1 MQMMD
6 KARLCPGMILG
17 QDVYNFANQIV
28 VKKGTVLDERTITK
42 LHRFEIPQFMIEEEV
57 LSIQEANSYHRSS
70 YSERIQNNPAFRR
83 FQANYDTEI
92 ISFQNM
98 LSCVIEKNQKI
109 DCEALYRQ
117 VVMLLKDTGNSINAF
132 DMVQNLRHY
141 DDSTYAHSMNVGLL
155 CNVFA
160 DWLELGEEE
169 KKTLTVAGIL
179 HDIGKTRVPLEIIQK
194 PARLSEEEYQIIKKH
209 TEYGFAILTENKL
222 DYHIRYTALQHHER
236 MDGSGYPL
244 GLAGNHIDEYA
255 RIVSIIDVYDAMT
268 SPRVYR
274 GPTCPFDVIQIFE
287 EEGFQKYDS
296 RYILTFL
303 RRIAESYLNERIK
316 LSDGRTGKLIYI
328 NVHALSRPVVMVDGK
343 AIDLRKEKDLK
354 IMEIM

>member
-57 LSIQEANSYHRSS
+57 LSVQEANSYHRSS
-70 YSERIQNNPAFRR
+70 YSERIQNSPEFKK
-83 FQANYDTEI
+83 FQENYDIEVM
-92 ISFQNM
+92 SFQNM

-160 DWLELGEEE
+160 GWLGFDEEG
-169 KKTLTVAGIL
+169 KKILTVAGIL
-179 HDIGKTRVPLEIIQK
+179 HDIGKTRVPLDIIQK

-236 MDGSGYPL
+236 NDGSGYPL
-244 GLAGNHIDEYA
+244 GLKDDHIDEYA
-255 RIVSIIDVYDAMT
+255 KIVSIVDVYDAMT

-274 GPTCPFDVIQIFE
+274 GPTCPFNVIQIFE

-303 RRIAESYLNERIK
+303 RRIAESYLNEKIK
-316 LSDGRTGKLIYI
+316 LSDGRLGKLIYV
-328 NVHALSRPVVMVDGK
+328 NTHALSRPVVMVDGE
-343 AIDLRKEKDLK
+343 AIDLRKEKDLR
-354 IMEIM
+354 ILEIM

>member
-98 LSCVIEKNQKI
+98 ISCVIEKNQKI

-160 DWLELGEEE
+160 DWLEFGEDE

-244 GLAGNHIDEYA
+244 GLVGDHIDEYA

-328 NVHALSRPVVMVDGK
+328 NVHALSRPVVMVDGE

-354 IMEIM
+354 IIEIM

>member
-316 LSDGRTGKLIYI
+316 LSDGRAGKLIYI
-328 NVHALSRPVVMVDGK
+328 NVHALSRPVVMVDGE

>member
-98 LSCVIEKNQKI
+98 ISCVIEKNQKI

-244 GLAGNHIDEYA
+244 GLVGDHIDEYA

-328 NVHALSRPVVMVDGK
+328 NVHALSRPVVMVDGN

>member
-98 LSCVIEKNQKI
+98 ISCVIEKNQKI

-160 DWLELGEEE
+160 DCLEFGEEE

-244 GLAGNHIDEYA
+244 GLAGDHIDEYA

-328 NVHALSRPVVMVDGK
+328 NVHALSRPVVMVDGE

>member
-42 LHRFEIPQFMIEEEV
+42 LHRFEIPQFMIKEEV
-57 LSIQEANSYHRSS
+57 LSVQEANTYHKSS
-70 YSERIQNNPAFRR
+70 YSERIQNSPEFKR
-83 FQANYDTEI
+83 FQENYDIEVLQ
-92 ISFQNM
+92 FQNM
-98 LSCVIEKNQKI
+98 LTCVIEKNQEI
-109 DCEALYRQ
+109 DCEALYHQ
-117 VVMLLKDTGNSINAF
+117 VVLLLKDTGNTINAF

-160 DWLELGEEE
+160 DWLGFDEED
-169 KKTLTVAGIL
+169 KKKLTVAGIL
-179 HDIGKTRVPLEIIQK
+179 HDIGKTRIPLDIIQK
-194 PARLSEEEYQIIKKH
+194 PSSLSEEEYQIIKKH

-236 MDGSGYPL
+236 NDGSGYPL
-244 GLAGNHIDEYA
+244 GLMNDHIDEFA
-255 RIVSIIDVYDAMT
+255 KIVSIVDVYDAMT

-274 GPTCPFDVIQIFE
+274 GPMCPFDVIQLFE
-287 EEGFQKYDS
+287 EEGFRKYDS
-296 RYILTFL
+296 AYILTFL
-303 RRIAESYLNERIK
+303 KRIAESYLNEQVR
-316 LSDGRTGKLIYI
+316 LSDGRIGKLVFI
-328 NVHALSRPVVMVDGK
+328 NVHALSRPVVMVGDQVV
-343 AIDLRKEKDLK
+343 DLQKEKHLH
-354 IMEIM
+354 IREIL

>member
-98 LSCVIEKNQKI
+98 ISCVIEKNQKI

-244 GLAGNHIDEYA
+244 GLAGDHIDEYA

-316 LSDGRTGKLIYI
+316 LSDGRAGKLIYI
-328 NVHALSRPVVMVDGK
+328 NVHALSRPVVMVDGE

-354 IMEIM
+354 IIEIM

>member
-42 LHRFEIPQFMIEEEV
+42 LHRFEIPQFMIKEEV
-57 LSIQEANSYHRSS
+57 LSVQEANTYHKSS
-70 YSERIQNNPAFRR
+70 YSERIQNSPEFKR
-83 FQANYDTEI
+83 FQENYDIEVLQ
-92 ISFQNM
+92 FQNM
-98 LSCVIEKNQKI
+98 LTCVIEKNQEI
-109 DCEALYRQ
+109 DCEALYHQ
-117 VVMLLKDTGNSINAF
+117 VVLLLKDTGNTINAF

-160 DWLELGEEE
+160 DWLGFDEED
-169 KKTLTVAGIL
+169 KKKLTVAGIL
-179 HDIGKTRVPLEIIQK
+179 HDIGKTRIPLDIIQK
-194 PARLSEEEYQIIKKH
+194 PSSLSEEEYQIIKKH

-236 MDGSGYPL
+236 NDGSGYPL
-244 GLAGNHIDEYA
+244 GLVDDHIDEFA
-255 RIVSIIDVYDAMT
+255 KIVSIVDVYDAMT

-274 GPTCPFDVIQIFE
+274 GPMCPFDVIQLFE
-287 EEGFQKYDS
+287 EEGFRKYDS
-296 RYILTFL
+296 AYILTFL
-303 RRIAESYLNERIK
+303 KRIAESYLNEQVR
-316 LSDGRTGKLIYI
+316 LSDGRIGKLVFI
-328 NVHALSRPVVMVDGK
+328 NVHALSRPVVMVGNQVV
-343 AIDLRKEKDLK
+343 DLQKEKHLH
-354 IMEIM
+354 IREIL

>member
-98 LSCVIEKNQKI
+98 ISCVIEKNQKI

-244 GLAGNHIDEYA
+244 GLVGNHIDEYA

-316 LSDGRTGKLIYI
+316 LSDGRPGKLIYI

>member
-98 LSCVIEKNQKI
+98 ISCVIEKNQKI

-160 DWLELGEEE
+160 DWLEFGEEE

-244 GLAGNHIDEYA
+244 GLAGGHIDEYA

-328 NVHALSRPVVMVDGK
+328 NVHALSRPVVMVDGE

>member
-98 LSCVIEKNQKI
+98 ISCVIEKNQKI

-160 DWLELGEEE
+160 DWLEFGEDE

-244 GLAGNHIDEYA
+244 GLAGDHIDEYA

-328 NVHALSRPVVMVDGK
+328 NVHALSRPVVMVYGE
-343 AIDLRKEKDLK
+343 AIDLQKEKDLK
-354 IMEIM
+354 IIEIM

>member
-57 LSIQEANSYHRSS
+57 LGIQEANSYHRSS
-70 YSERIQNNPAFRR
+70 YSERIQNNPSFRR
-83 FQANYDTEI
+83 FQENYDTEI

-98 LSCVIEKNQKI
+98 ISCVIEKNQKI

-160 DWLELGEEE
+160 DWLGFGEDE

-244 GLAGNHIDEYA
+244 GLAGDHIDEYA

-328 NVHALSRPVVMVDGK
+328 NVHALSRPVVMVDGE

-354 IMEIM
+354 IIEIM

>member
-1 MQMMD
+1 
-6 KARLCPGMILG
+6 
-17 QDVYNFANQIV
+17 
-28 VKKGTVLDERTITK
+28 
-42 LHRFEIPQFMIEEEV
+42 
-57 LSIQEANSYHRSS
+57 
-70 YSERIQNNPAFRR
+70 
-83 FQANYDTEI
+83 
-92 ISFQNM
+92 
-98 LSCVIEKNQKI
+98 
-109 DCEALYRQ
+109 
-117 VVMLLKDTGNSINAF
+117 
-132 DMVQNLRHY
+132 
-141 DDSTYAHSMNVGLL
+141 
-155 CNVFA
+155 
-160 DWLELGEEE
+160 
-169 KKTLTVAGIL
+169 
-179 HDIGKTRVPLEIIQK
+179 
-194 PARLSEEEYQIIKKH
+194 
-209 TEYGFAILTENKL
+209 
-222 DYHIRYTALQHHER
+222 

-244 GLAGNHIDEYA
+244 GLVGNHIDEYA